1 MQVPTEL
8 DGGLVVKHTVSAE
21 DQKLGMMFF
30 EEKDGSTTE
39 VIITGLAI
47 VKYEEEEENAYYV
60 FMCDQDWEVQ
70 DDYKVE
76 SVEDGI
82 IWAEK
87 NFDVEEKDWK

>member
-1 MQVPTEL
+1 MQEVPKEL
-8 DGGLVVKHTVSAE
+8 DGGLVVKHTVSPE

-39 VIITGLAI
+39 VTITSLAI
-47 VKYEEEEENAYYV
+47 VQYEEDNDYYV
-60 FMCDQDWEVQ
+60 FMCDHNWEVQ

-82 IWAEK
+82 AWADK
-87 NFDVEEKDWK
+87 NFDVEEKHWV